1 MKTDREIYTLLGA
14 DAETLAILTDGIR
27 VRGPYRFEA
36 LEVKGLD
43 RRTDGVLLPETP
55 GEPMWV
61 IEFQA
66 QADPAI
72 YHRTVVE
79 LGLVGERHLGRVVR
93 GLILFATPALD
104 PRTEPWYGA
113 SQQPDPPLRVVYLK
127 PILADLERREPR
139 HPLLAV
145 FLPYRVADRERLRR
159 EGPQALERIATAA
172 LPQPV
177 RERLTDVFF
186 SWLTV
191 RFSHMSYR
199 EILTMFGI
207 QTPFEQTRAY
217 KELVAIGHEKG
228 LEEGREEGLEKGLEK
243 GREEG
248 RQEEAAA
255 LLLRQARHRFGPLP
269 PELEVRLDRLPLAR
283 LEALSEAIF
292 DLDSQSD
299 LRDWLGRP

>member
-43 RRTDGVLLPETP
+43 RRTDGVLLPEAP
-55 GEPMWV
+55 DEPIWI

-66 QADPAI
+66 RDDPKI
-72 YHRTVVE
+72 YHRSVVE
-79 LGLVGERHLGRVVR
+79 LGLVGERNLGRVVR

-104 PRTEPWYGA
+104 PRTEPWYA
-113 SQQPDPPLRVVYLK
+113 AARQPDAPLRVAYLQ
-127 PILADLERREPR
+127 PILEALERREPG

-145 FLPYRVADRERLRR
+145 FLPYRIADPERLRQ
-159 EGPQALERIATAA
+159 EGPQALGRIAAAA
-172 LPQPV
+172 LPQAV

-191 RFSHMSYR
+191 RFSHLSYP

-207 QTPFEQTRAY
+207 QTPFEETRTY

-228 LEEGREEGLEKGLEK
+228 LDEGREEGREEG
-243 GREEG
+243 R
-248 RQEEAAA
+248 REEAAN
-255 LLLRQARHRFGPLP
+255 LLLRQATRRFGPLP
-269 PELEVRLDRLPLAR
+269 PELEVRLDALPLAR
-283 LEALSEAIF
+283 LEALAEAIF
-292 DLDSQSD
+292 DLASQSD